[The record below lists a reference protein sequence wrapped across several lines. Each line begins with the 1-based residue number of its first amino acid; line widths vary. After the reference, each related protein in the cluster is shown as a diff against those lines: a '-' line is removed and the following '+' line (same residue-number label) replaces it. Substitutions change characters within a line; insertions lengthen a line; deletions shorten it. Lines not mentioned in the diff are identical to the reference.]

1 MYRSGSGYTL
11 VEMLVVVGII
21 LMVAAILL
29 PVYETATR
37 RAERVVCLSN
47 LRNIAR
53 AALMYADD
61 YDGRLVPALVP
72 YYRRGYAVCWDVL
85 LEPYL
90 RTPQIYLCPSDVAPT
105 PGPAW
110 AYSCQHSYGINLD
123 VTLVGGFWGHAM
135 LYSQVEKPETVI
147 LFFDMARAA
156 SYGYSYS
163 WGALREWVGARHAGG
178 ANYVTCAGNARWA
191 RLDADWALAEHWIP

>member
-1 MYRSGSGYTL
+1 
-11 VEMLVVVGII
+11 
-21 LMVAAILL
+21 
-29 PVYETATR
+29 
-37 RAERVVCLSN
+37 
-47 LRNIAR
+47 
-53 AALMYADD
+53 MYADD

-123 VTLVGGFWGHAM
+123 VTLVGGFW
-135 LYSQVEKPETVI
+135 
-147 LFFDMARAA
+147 